1 MAKLNS
7 IEIRKIH
14 AEKAECFFRSNQ
26 ERSLQL
32 IEWNMHDIIFLF
44 ILIKLMLFIDW
55 PKN

>member
-26 ERSLQL
+26 ESSLQL
-32 IEWNMHDIIFLF
+32 IEWNMHDIICLF

-55 PKN
+55 LKN